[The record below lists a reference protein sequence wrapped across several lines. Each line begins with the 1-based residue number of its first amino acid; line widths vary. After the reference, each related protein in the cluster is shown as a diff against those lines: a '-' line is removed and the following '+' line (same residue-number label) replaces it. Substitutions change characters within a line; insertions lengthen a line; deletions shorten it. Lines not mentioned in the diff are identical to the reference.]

1 MTRTLIHRHAAVM
14 GTVLL
19 AGILLSACTT
29 TDGAPGLGSTATSAA
44 ATIGNADV
52 VFAQHMIP
60 HHQQAVAMA
69 ALAGT
74 RASDPEIKTLATQIE
89 TAQDPEIT
97 MMTGWLRAWGKP
109 LPDAST
115 GDMDMDMGDGAGM
128 GNGSV
133 PGMMSAADM
142 TKLAAVSGKEFDK
155 QFLLMMIEHHQ
166 GAITMAQDEVNAGNS
181 PDAVALANK
190 IVTAQQ
196 AEIVTMKKILARL

>member
-19 AGILLSACTT
+19 AGILVSSCTT
-29 TDGAPGLGSTATSAA
+29 TDGTPGSGSTATSAA

-52 VFAQHMIP
+52 IFAQHMIP

-74 RASDPEIKTLATQIE
+74 RASDPEIKKLATQIE

-109 LPDAST
+109 IPDASS
-115 GDMDMDMGDGAGM
+115 GSMGMGDGTGM

-133 PGMMSAADM
+133 PGMMSPADM
-142 TKLAAVSGKEFDK
+142 TKLATVSGKEFDK
-155 QFLLMMIEHHQ
+155 QFLLMMIGHHQ
-166 GAITMAQDEVNAGNS
+166 GAITMAQDEVSAGNS

-190 IVTAQQ
+190 IITAQQ